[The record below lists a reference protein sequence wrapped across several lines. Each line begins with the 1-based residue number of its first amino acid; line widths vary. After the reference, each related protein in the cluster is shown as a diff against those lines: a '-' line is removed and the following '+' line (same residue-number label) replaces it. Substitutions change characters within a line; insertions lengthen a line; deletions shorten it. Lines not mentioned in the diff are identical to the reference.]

1 MMVAAHDYFSI
12 LKIDSTNILP
22 NSRAIETEITA
33 LHNSSSIL
41 DVQVTIAS
49 CNKMP
54 PSHNPPLH
62 IAPLP
67 SADSAG
73 VSLLDDYDS
82 SKPQTR
88 VSYGSSRRV
97 SITVIIPGILIF
109 IASAGL
115 ASSLLA
121 WLQPRRVESHIPR
134 EDQYFKN
141 ALVAIEGATPPR
153 KLGDGSLESDTTMYG
168 LAISAVS
175 AQVVSLTVP
184 FLLGLLGYRLASMW
198 IHAQE
203 KENTGSMPTAVQY
216 GLLVKLCGSANIF
229 SAYETVQYLKR
240 GREQRSQVPSSLTF
254 AFVVLV
260 LAILLNH
267 LLSAADLWL
276 HTTASTFI
284 HTSMTPIGVESLPD
298 TGTKFNLTACPGP
311 KLVESIIYGTE
322 YHDYGT
328 CAWSNDKM
336 FAEGLPVIG
345 NSSSTSRSVMVDD
358 WVPGLH
364 MAVLVPSTMPENV
377 DNLTFNSFG
386 LVAHCQPVVDCWVGD
401 YPGSSMLYC
410 PSLNPPYYCNS
421 SDTHDCSS
429 WIDMFNLTDN
439 VLRNTA
445 AVASYPLYSI
455 LNPYGVHF
463 NAYWSMDDAIFP
475 ADDSPGWYRLSY
487 GALYG
492 YMSTCNVTAYNVSL
506 SYSTLDGNNRY
517 AFASPPVLSNFNTTT
532 ALFTAFNPFYQT
544 NILDYLIYT
553 LKSSSTLSTEAF
565 NTVLSRNMSYAA
577 MGIASPLFERDV
589 STSGNAI
596 VMRSASRY
604 PFAPLSAVLAI
615 LYTYAFLVLAVT
627 VSSVMLSSREV
638 IVTKNGGKEHRI
650 TAIELVQLR
659 LTNPLASI
667 AERFSDPARPEL
679 LLESSAVDMFHEH
692 PDAEKLGVVMV
703 DDEGEDGE
711 GIVRRRRTFRIESVE
726 RRLTRLSG
734 STLNIT
740 SDSQ

>member
-1 MMVAAHDYFSI
+1 MTWAHHNFFFV
-12 LKIDSTNILP
+12 LKIDGINILP
-22 NSRAIETEITA
+22 DNQLEEAHCTGSG
-33 LHNSSSIL
+33 SIS
-41 DVQVTIAS
+41 DIHVFTTS
-49 CNKMP
+49 GNTMP
-54 PSHNPPLH
+54 PSHPHPLH
-62 IAPLP
+62 VAPLP
-67 SADSAG
+67 SIDSSDI
-73 VSLLDDYDS
+73 SLLDDYDS
-82 SKPQTR
+82 SKPRTR

-109 IASAGL
+109 IACAGL
-115 ASSLLA
+115 ASSLLV
-121 WLQPRRVESHIPR
+121 WLQSRRVESHISR

-141 ALVAIEGATPPR
+141 ALVAIEGATAPH
-153 KLGDGSLESDTTMYG
+153 KLDDGSLESDTTMYG

-198 IHAQE
+198 ILAQE
-203 KENTGSMPTAVQY
+203 KERTGSMPTAAQY

-240 GREQRSQVPSSLTF
+240 GREQRSQAPSSLTF

-298 TGTKFNLTACPGP
+298 TGTKINLTACPGP
-311 KLVESIIYGTE
+311 TLVKARINGTD
-322 YHDYGT
+322 YYDYGT
-328 CAWSNDKM
+328 CAWTNSETI
-336 FAEGLPVIG
+336 AEGFAFIG
-345 NSSSTSRSVMVDD
+345 DSSPRSRSVMIDD
-358 WVPGLH
+358 
-364 MAVLVPSTMPENV
+364 MAVLVPGTMPENI
-377 DNLTFNSFG
+377 DDLTFSSFG
-386 LVAHCQPVVDCWVGD
+386 LIAHCQPVVDCWVDNIPHD
-401 YPGSSMLYC
+401 YWGSSVLHC
-410 PSLNPPYYCNS
+410 PSFNPPYSCNS
-421 SDTHDCSS
+421 TSNCSS
-429 WIDMFNLTDN
+429 SIDMFDLTGN
-439 VLRNTA
+439 VLPNTA
-445 AVASYPLYSI
+445 VVAPYPLYPI

-463 NAYWSMDDAIFP
+463 IAYWSRNEVVFP
-475 ADDSPGWYRLSY
+475 AGKPGWYDLFFNS
-487 GALYG
+487 LYG
-492 YMSTCNVTAYNVSL
+492 YVTKCNVTAYNVSL
-506 SYSTLDGNNRY
+506 SYSTLDGNNAY
-517 AFASPPVLSNFNTTT
+517 AFASPPVLSDLNTTT

-544 NILDYLIYT
+544 NLIDYLMYT
-553 LKSSSTLSTEAF
+553 LKTSSTLSTDAF

-577 MGIASPLFERDV
+577 MGVASPLFERDV
-589 STSGNAI
+589 STSGNYI
-596 VMRSASRY
+596 DMRSASRY
-604 PFAPLSAVLAI
+604 PFAPLAAVLAI
-615 LYTYAFLVLAVT
+615 LYTYAFLALAIT

-650 TAIELVQLR
+650 TTIELVQLR

-692 PDAEKLGVVMV
+692 PHAEKLGVVMV

-711 GIVRRRRTFRIESVE
+711 GIVRRRRTFRVESVE

-740 SDSQ
+740 SDSDFGPKEN